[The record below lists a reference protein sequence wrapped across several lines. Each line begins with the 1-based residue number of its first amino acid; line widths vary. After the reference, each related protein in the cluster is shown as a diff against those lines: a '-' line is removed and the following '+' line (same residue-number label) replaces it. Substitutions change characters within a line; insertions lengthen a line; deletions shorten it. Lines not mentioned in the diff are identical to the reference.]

1 VSEPVNRP
9 TVDEAA
15 AASGEPRDPDAYV
28 QGEAVTLLSVLD
40 HFAALGFTGQFDA
53 QAGAVVR
60 CLTCRRGTG
69 APGMDVEDLRRLEGA
84 SDPSDM
90 LAVAAMRC
98 PHCGA
103 RGTLVLNYG
112 PEATSEDDEVLQ
124 ALPSPG

>member
-1 VSEPVNRP
+1 VSERPVNP
-9 TVDEAA
+9 PGDETAA
-15 AASGEPRDPDAYV
+15 AADEARDPDAYV

-60 CLTCRRGTG
+60 CLTCRQGT
-69 APGMDVEDLRRLEGA
+69 AAAEMDVEDLRRLEGA

-103 RGTLVLNYG
+103 RGTLVLNFG
-112 PEATSEDDEVLQ
+112 PEATAEDDDVLQ
-124 ALPSPG
+124 ALPASG